1 MIYLQATLPQHTQKL
16 QQSSRSSNTMSAFPS
31 TGSPELRGRAS
42 VPFAIH
48 DEVDDNKSITVATR
62 QDISV
67 SHVPTFIHFECLDVN
82 NNSGIEAQL

>member
-1 MIYLQATLPQHTQKL
+1 
-16 QQSSRSSNTMSAFPS
+16 MSALPT

-62 QDISV
+62 QESSV
-67 SHVPTFIHFECLDVN
+67 SHVPTFAHFKCSDVKYEP
-82 NNSGIEAQL
+82 GIKTQFEI

>member
-1 MIYLQATLPQHTQKL
+1 
-16 QQSSRSSNTMSAFPS
+16 MSALPS

-62 QDISV
+62 QESSV
-67 SHVPTFIHFECLDVN
+67 SHVPTFAHFQCLDVKYDL
-82 NNSGIEAQL
+82 GLEAQLEI